1 MTKLIDYYF
10 KSRKILII
18 FLTGVVTGM
27 MVLPNIGSKF
37 IIDNF
42 SFISIILA
50 IILSFVLPLFFFSFA
65 QKKKAADSYLSLPL
79 SRTDLLNGTLLSVIA
94 ISIIAITPGCII
106 SMVLAS
112 QPELLMVFKLYLC
125 LIVLIIGL
133 EIINSLFY
141 LIAYN
146 VFDGVVMTL
155 AYTFMP
161 FILYFGYAYFF
172 TNFVAGF
179 TYGFGAYGPSTLFF
193 RLISPLWNGIY
204 QYLSI
209 LGNTNNDLIGRI
221 IFVIETIAAYIILL
235 IYFNKRKSE
244 KISQVS
250 DSFMAYPFVITYY
263 VFVVTCIIC
272 FAYFE
277 KIFSNALII
286 FLMLLLF
293 ACYIVANFVYRRQIK
308 ITKHDFIFFLVAITL
323 CYFLSLSAKS
333 TKGYGLSY
341 AYNKHPERVAYI
353 FEGTV
358 NLDEI
363 KINGGVGD
371 WNEEGSDTY
380 ITFKLFIEG
389 DGDNQEVRD
398 VMEKYRLKQID
409 EFYNEEKYYGPKS
422 NLQVIDNYEENDE
435 NILLYR
441 PQGEKYYY
449 YYSKATL
456 TLEDLKVIAK
466 YTKITAYNVCTDT
479 EVYIPEEASES
490 IVINDYLK

>member
-172 TNFVAGF
+172 TNFVA
-179 TYGFGAYGPSTLFF
+179 
-193 RLISPLWNGIY
+193 
-204 QYLSI
+204 
-209 LGNTNNDLIGRI
+209 
-221 IFVIETIAAYIILL
+221 
-235 IYFNKRKSE
+235 
-244 KISQVS
+244 
-250 DSFMAYPFVITYY
+250 
-263 VFVVTCIIC
+263 
-272 FAYFE
+272 
-277 KIFSNALII
+277 
-286 FLMLLLF
+286 
-293 ACYIVANFVYRRQIK
+293 
-308 ITKHDFIFFLVAITL
+308 
-323 CYFLSLSAKS
+323 
-333 TKGYGLSY
+333 
-341 AYNKHPERVAYI
+341 
-353 FEGTV
+353 
-358 NLDEI
+358 
-363 KINGGVGD
+363 
-371 WNEEGSDTY
+371 
-380 ITFKLFIEG
+380 
-389 DGDNQEVRD
+389 
-398 VMEKYRLKQID
+398 
-409 EFYNEEKYYGPKS
+409 
-422 NLQVIDNYEENDE
+422 
-435 NILLYR
+435 
-441 PQGEKYYY
+441 
-449 YYSKATL
+449 
-456 TLEDLKVIAK
+456 
-466 YTKITAYNVCTDT
+466 
-479 EVYIPEEASES
+479 
-490 IVINDYLK
+490 